1 MATFLTT
8 TAGDFLTTEDGY
20 FLIIELD
27 DIIFA
32 AIRRTFTVLPRTI
45 EFKIK
50 PRTVEFTVLPR
61 TTEFTVK

>member
-27 DIIFA
+27 DIVFA
-32 AIRRTFTVLPRTI
+32 AIRRTFTVLPRT
-45 EFKIK
+45 
-50 PRTVEFTVLPR
+50 TEFTVIPR